1 MTGADHNKFKKEK
14 RERER
19 GRERRWIM
27 IYSMQENCAAFHN
40 FTTLKGKHP
49 TYLVVLAKISTEN
62 RRR

>member
-40 FTTLKGKHP
+40 FTT
-49 TYLVVLAKISTEN
+49 
-62 RRR
+62 